1 MQASNLAAV
10 PTNVSP
16 APAKRWTVEEVLALY
31 EMPLMD
37 LIWRAQGVHR
47 EHFDPIAIQRSTLLS
62 VKTGGCS
69 EDCSYCS
76 QSARYDTD
84 LERERLMPIDEVVAA
99 AKVAKEKGAS
109 RFCMGAAW
117 RGPKDN
123 DLNKVLEM
131 VREVKALGM
140 QTCVTL
146 GMLKDGQ
153 AEKLK
158 EAGLDYYNHN
168 LDTDKE
174 FYGQVIKTHTHDD
187 RLDTLDQVRDAG
199 INVCSG
205 GIIGMGESRKNRAAL
220 IVQLANLP
228 KPPESVPINNL
239 VPIPGTPMAAN
250 DRLDPFE
257 FVRTIAAARI
267 TMPTSWVRL
276 SAGRTEMTDEL
287 QTLCFLAGANSMFYG
302 DRLLTTGNPD
312 VDRDDKLFA
321 RLGVK
326 AV

>member
-1 MQASNLAAV
+1 MQASSIAAV
-10 PTNVSP
+10 SSISQAAA
-16 APAKRWTVEEVLALY
+16 APRWTVAEVLALY

-47 EHFDPIAIQRSTLLS
+47 EHFDPNAIQRSTLLS

-76 QSARYDTD
+76 QSARYDT
-84 LERERLMPIDEVVAA
+84 ETQRERLMPLDEVIAA

-117 RGPKDN
+117 KGPKDN
-123 DLNKVLEM
+123 DLDRVLDM

-146 GMLKDGQ
+146 GMLGAGQ

-187 RLDTLDQVRDAG
+187 RLDTLEQVR
-199 INVCSG
+199 
-205 GIIGMGESRKNRAAL
+205 E
-220 IVQLANLP
+220 
-228 KPPESVPINNL
+228 
-239 VPIPGTPMAAN
+239 
-250 DRLDPFE
+250 
-257 FVRTIAAARI
+257 
-267 TMPTSWVRL
+267 
-276 SAGRTEMTDEL
+276 
-287 QTLCFLAGANSMFYG
+287 AGAAGFLVLGAAMV
-302 DRLLTTGNPD
+302 PD
-312 VDRDDKLFA
+312 VHRDDGQRVVLVQNHFQ
-321 RLGVK
+321 
-326 AV
+326 AVVQAIALVREVQVGGEQCRRA